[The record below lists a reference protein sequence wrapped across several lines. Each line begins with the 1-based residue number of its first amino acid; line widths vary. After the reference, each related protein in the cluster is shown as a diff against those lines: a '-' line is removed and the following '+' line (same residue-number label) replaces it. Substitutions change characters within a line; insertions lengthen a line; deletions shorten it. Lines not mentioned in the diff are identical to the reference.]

1 LTLAGVA
8 SNILDRQVEY
18 QPLFQINPRQ
28 LKALDALQTARLDAY
43 MVQVIG
49 EALPDL
55 LDSEPPEE
63 RRRQLAAR
71 VEQGCE
77 LVFEMGAHEEADVAV
92 LVTLQLAHGLMQ
104 PKDQDKLREWVG
116 DLIRRK
122 GSSGQVMVALV
133 ESTLARLAPTQ
144 PLAKQVHGVLAQVR
158 AGYR

>member
-1 LTLAGVA
+1 M
-8 SNILDRQVEY
+8 NIFHRQVKY
-18 QPLFQINPRQ
+18 QSLLQLKPRQ
-28 LKALDALQTARLDAY
+28 LEAFDVLQAAHLDAY

-55 LDSEPPEE
+55 LGSEPPEE

-77 LVFEMGAHEEADVAV
+77 LVFDMGVHEEADIAV
-92 LVTLQLAHGLMQ
+92 LVTLQLAHSLMQ
-104 PKDQDKLREWVG
+104 TKDQDKLREWVG

-158 AGYR
+158 AAYR